1 MYSTSKVRGTNQNH
15 AMMVLHW
22 SSLTLLPEYRQ
33 LLVRDRNV
41 HLTRR
46 EFDLLHL
53 LIANPHQVF
62 SRIQILKVLGSN
74 EGVGADHIV
83 DTHASRLRL
92 KIVAAGGPRLVQAVH
107 AIGFRLAAHQ

>member
-1 MYSTSKVRGTNQNH
+1 
-15 AMMVLHW
+15 MMVLHW

-74 EGVGADHIV
+74 DGVGADHIV

>member
-1 MYSTSKVRGTNQNH
+1 MYSTSNVRGTNKNH
-15 AMMVLHW
+15 AMTVLHW

-33 LLVRDRNV
+33 LLVCDRNV

-53 LIANPHQVF
+53 LMANPHQVF

-74 EGVGADHIV
+74 DGVGADHIV

-107 AIGFRLAAHQ
+107 AIGFRLAAH